1 MICHKVYELLTSIL
15 SCVIRNSDY
24 SSSRVQVRIISTPN
38 SLAFFLAIKPGTDLQ
53 STVYSLSRPVYIKKL
68 EITIVSEVYKYRLIK
83 ISFEWLYRPLPHYI
97 FLLSQSKCAEVNIT
111 ALHFIGK
118 AYGESKLATLL
129 TEIAN
134 FEVRVNIYR
143 NAAENLMLMD
153 KNPVGNSLH

>member
-1 MICHKVYELLTSIL
+1 M
-15 SCVIRNSDY
+15 
-24 SSSRVQVRIISTPN
+24 
-38 SLAFFLAIKPGTDLQ
+38 A
-53 STVYSLSRPVYIKKL
+53 
-68 EITIVSEVYKYRLIK
+68 
-83 ISFEWLYRPLPHYI
+83 YRPLPHYI